1 VKLGGD
7 LTVSA
12 MEVDAVKVP
21 EVPVTAT
28 VAGPTVAVL
37 LAVSLST
44 LVPVVGFGTNAA
56 VTPLG
61 RPDADRFTLPA
72 NPPASATEIVLVT
85 LLP

>member
-1 VKLGGD
+1 MLV
-7 LTVSA
+7 
-12 MEVDAVKVP
+12 EAVRLP
-21 EVPVTAT
+21 EVPVIVT
-28 VAGPTVAVL
+28 VAGPVAAMS

-61 RPDADRFTLPA
+61 RPVADRFTLPA
-72 NPPASATEIVLVT
+72 NPPASATEIVFVT